1 MKPVNKTAALINP
14 VNAQKIDELCKSITD
29 SCDNPLGWEQL
40 TKLSGFTHSE
50 LIALFQVYKQ
60 TTPMAYIK
68 NARNL
73 NRITSLNS
81 SHHHTLPKLLQD
93 KVNSEKIS

>member
-1 MKPVNKTAALINP
+1 MKPVNKTATLINP
-14 VNAQKIDELCKSITD
+14 VNAQKIDELCKSISDT
-29 SCDNPLGWEQL
+29 CDNPLGWEQL

-50 LIALFQVYKQ
+50 LIALFQVYKH

-73 NRITSLNS
+73 NRRTTLHF
-81 SHHHTLPKLLQD
+81 SHSQSLPKLLQN
-93 KVNSEKIS
+93 KANSEKIS